1 MVAMFQVLIV
11 EDDSEL
17 REVLRRSLIRL
28 GCQVSIAESS
38 EEGLDKLSS
47 EKYDAVFASLCV
59 RAKGGR
65 CVARFVKNQCSNT
78 KFFLVTGWKGELEA
92 KLLKL
97 DGIHEII
104 HKPINF
110 SEIRDKVLEI
120 LG

>member
-47 EKYDAVFASLCV
+47 E
-59 RAKGGR
+59 
-65 CVARFVKNQCSNT
+65 
-78 KFFLVTGWKGELEA
+78 
-92 KLLKL
+92 
-97 DGIHEII
+97 I
-104 HKPINF
+104 
-110 SEIRDKVLEI
+110 
-120 LG
+120 

>member
-47 EKYDAVFASLCV
+47 EKYDAVFASLCKSQ
-59 RAKGGR
+59 RGR
-65 CVARFVKNQCSNT
+65 CVARFGK
-78 KFFLVTGWKGELEA
+78 
-92 KLLKL
+92 
-97 DGIHEII
+97 
-104 HKPINF
+104 
-110 SEIRDKVLEI
+110 IRLQHQVFPGNRVE
-120 LG
+120 G